1 MALERYPAAADSDS
15 ATAQTVELMC
25 RYIRISAEDPVI
37 QQAAAWLQQSFAQG
51 SNAAALIAWAVFWFV
66 KHHVTFCVDESPM
79 FRLGEAG
86 QQDLLISPDVL
97 IRMDSPREDCDGF
110 TMLCCALLKALGVP
124 FVIVTIAASPE
135 DPSRF
140 SHVFPM
146 ALTPSPLALDA
157 SHGPGPGWMVPA
169 EHTLR
174 WQAWDENGQK
184 IGLQRPGSDL
194 HGWVPSS
201 RGLGQDTTDTG
212 GLDLSS
218 LPLTDTGTGIP
229 TDLSAAINPGISTPS
244 ISAPSLA
251 SSGSSFNWTSFLN
264 NLTSNAAS
272 VAKTAE
278 VASLYQQG
286 YLAPQTQL
294 TSLLPILLLGGLGL
308 LAVAAIGGRH

>member
-15 ATAQTVELMC
+15 ATAQTVDLMC

-37 QQAAAWLQQSFAQG
+37 QQAAAWVQRSFAQG
-51 SNAAALIAWAVFWFV
+51 STAPALMAWAVFWFV
-66 KHHVTFCVDESPM
+66 KHHVTFCVDEAPM
-79 FRLGEAG
+79 LRLGEAG

-124 FVIVTIAASPE
+124 FVIVTIAASPD

-169 EHTLR
+169 EHTFR
-174 WQAWDENGQK
+174 WQAWDENGK
-184 IGLQRPGSDL
+184 KTPLQRPGSEL
-194 HGWVPSS
+194 HGWTPASQ
-201 RGLGQDTTDTG
+201 GLGQDTTDIG
-212 GLDLSS
+212 GSDLSN

-229 TDLSAAINPGISTPS
+229 TDISAAINPGGT
-244 ISAPSLA
+244 ISAPA

-308 LAVAAIGGRH
+308 LAIAAIGGRH